1 MKTILKPRNVKAQVP
16 IMAKNKKKTEF
27 AVKNPPNL
35 KPKNKRAKV
44 RI

>member
-1 MKTILKPRNVKAQVP
+1 MKKFEKVRNVKAQIQLP
-16 IMAKNKKKTEF
+16 KKGDLKTEL

-44 RI
+44 KI

>member
-1 MKTILKPRNVKAQVP
+1 MKKIEKVRNVKAQVP
-16 IMAKNKKKTEF
+16 LPIKGDLKTEL

>member
-1 MKTILKPRNVKAQVP
+1 MKKILKSRNVKAQVP
-16 IMAKNKKKTEF
+16 IMVKGNKSTEF

>member
-1 MKTILKPRNVKAQVP
+1 MKTILKPRNVKAHVP
-16 IMAKNKKKTEF
+16 IMVKGNKKTEF

-35 KPKNKRAKV
+35 KPKSKRAKV

>member
-1 MKTILKPRNVKAQVP
+1 MKIIEKVRNVKAQVP
-16 IMAKNKKKTEF
+16 FKVKGNLKTEL

-35 KPKNKRAKV
+35 KPKDKRAKV